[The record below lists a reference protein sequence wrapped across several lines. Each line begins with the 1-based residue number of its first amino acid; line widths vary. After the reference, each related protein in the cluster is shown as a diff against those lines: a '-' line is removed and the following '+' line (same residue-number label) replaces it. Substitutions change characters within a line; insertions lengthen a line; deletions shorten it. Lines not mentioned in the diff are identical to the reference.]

1 MLRELQ
7 QLCFT
12 NFVSSFLISDMTLI
26 ALQLLHSESG
36 LCIVSDQ
43 GPYEKRS
50 LLKLAQCQIDDKGQV
65 SSYLQYVFQSLL
77 FATTLSIKNF

>member
-1 MLRELQ
+1 
-7 QLCFT
+7 
-12 NFVSSFLISDMTLI
+12 MTLI

-50 LLKLAQCQIDDKGQV
+50 LVKLAQCQIDDKGQV
-65 SSYLQYVFQSLL
+65 SFVFTMLLSLL
-77 FATTLSIKNF
+77 FTTIP